1 MHLQNSYDAG
11 QGVKNVGKKC
21 DKLDLKKHVV
31 KDRTTWTSTKKY
43 IYKIVEIALKNID
56 QFSLRGII
64 LIWKKK
70 LMSKKNKW

>member
-1 MHLQNSYDAG
+1 MLA
-11 QGVKNVGKKC
+11 KKC

-56 QFSLRGII
+56 QFSLRGIM